1 MEFYAANVP
10 WAKNGNPVDRQ
21 NRGIHGITYVYRCID
36 IVGHLCSA

>member
-10 WAKNGNPVDRQ
+10 WAKNDNAADRQ
-21 NRGIHGITYVYRCID
+21 NQGTREITYVYRCID